1 MGAVTLTALG
11 IWVAL
16 LAPTPPGPLVVFW
29 SNGRTY
35 IVDVEAERLLEAS
48 GWITSTPAGL
58 WRYRLRVDADR
69 ARRKPG
75 EPMPPASRWTVFEQL
90 APAAAAWEPLT
101 PVPTRPRDGSISDE
115 THVVQ
120 FAGDRVT
127 LARHF
132 RRRSAAHPTPTTPSP
147 TALTRRAEA
156 FTLALPGGEREP
168 LPTETDAALDWLRRA
183 LPGVLDPCVDRPIGA
198 IALDLPGGRLAR
210 WLVVRGEA
218 EACAGAAHALRLDR
232 PAPALAGAAL
242 VGARWVDE
250 AIVTDDGARLD
261 AVVDVRPDPS
271 GWALVLRGAPLPID
285 APIHRELMSLDDPCE
300 GREVLLYHPGRDPRR
315 LGTAARLDGARALAA
330 DDPLRAA
337 LATRFRP
344 ADAPPCHSPLPLD
357 AAPIDVTH
365 ACRLDETARPWRGP
379 ADLAA
384 AISARFDGGRLHVEL
399 AITDPERAPG
409 DGVRLYLGPG
419 RRPTTLAI
427 AADGAIKAHP
437 RRARVAVAAD
447 ATAEGYRLHL
457 AIERALLGDP
467 PAITLAIDDA
477 DPALPGVARLWAAGA
492 PIDARNPAAT
502 GIGR

>member
-1 MGAVTLTALG
+1 MDGLRTA
-11 IWVAL
+11 
-16 LAPTPPGPLVVFW
+16 
-29 SNGRTY
+29 
-35 IVDVEAERLLEAS
+35 
-48 GWITSTPAGL
+48 
-58 WRYRLRVDADR
+58 R
-69 ARRKPG
+69 ARRRRLEAADPG
-75 EPMPPASRWTVFEQL
+75 AHPPA
-90 APAAAAWEPLT
+90 
-101 PVPTRPRDGSISDE
+101 DGSISDE
-115 THVVQ
+115 HHVVQ

-168 LPTETDAALDWLRRA
+168 LPAETDAALDWLRRA
-183 LPGVLDPCVDRPIGA
+183 LPGVLDPCVDHPIGA
-198 IALDLPGGRLAR
+198 ITLDAPGGRLAR

-232 PAPALAGAAL
+232 STPATAAL
-242 VGARWVDE
+242 DGARWAEEV
-250 AIVTDDGARLD
+250 IVTDDGARLD

-271 GWALVLRGAPLPID
+271 GWALVLRGPPLPID
-285 APIHRELMSLDDPCE
+285 APIHRDLMQLDDPCE
-300 GREVLLYHPGRDPRR
+300 AREVLLYQAGRDPRR
-315 LGTAARLDGARALAA
+315 LGTAARLDGARPLAA

-344 ADAPPCHSPLPLD
+344 QDTPPCHQPLPLD
-357 AAPIDVTH
+357 AAPIDVAH

-384 AISARFDGGRLHVEL
+384 AISARFDDGRLHVEL

-427 AADGAIKAHP
+427 AADGAIETSA
-437 RRARVAVAAD
+437 RRARLAVAAD

-457 AIERALLGDP
+457 AIDRGLLGDP
-467 PAITLAIDDA
+467 PAITLAIEDA

-502 GIGR
+502 PLAGFSR